1 MNISSP
7 LSSKYN
13 MLEEVWR
20 LNGKDVVS
28 AVSLGRSLKVTVDN
42 IDGRIIANQVHVK
55 SLIIS
60 HMSNFFLFLFE
71 TLSEFF

>member
-13 MLEEVWR
+13 MLEEVGR

-60 HMSNFFLFLFE
+60 HMSNFFFISIRNLK
-71 TLSEFF
+71 

>member
-1 MNISSP
+1 
-7 LSSKYN
+7 
-13 MLEEVWR
+13 MLEEVGR

-42 IDGRIIANQVHVK
+42 IDGLIIANQVHVK

-60 HMSNFFLFLFE
+60 HMSNFFISIRNLK
-71 TLSEFF
+71 

>member
-1 MNISSP
+1 
-7 LSSKYN
+7 
-13 MLEEVWR
+13 MLEEVGR

-42 IDGRIIANQVHVK
+42 IDGRIIANQVYVK

-60 HMSNFFLFLFE
+60 HMSNFFYFY
-71 TLSEFF
+71 SKP

>member
-1 MNISSP
+1 
-7 LSSKYN
+7 
-13 MLEEVWR
+13 MLEEVGR

-42 IDGRIIANQVHVK
+42 IDGRIIANQVHVR

-60 HMSNFFLFLFE
+60 HMSNFFISIRNLK
-71 TLSEFF
+71 

>member
-1 MNISSP
+1 
-7 LSSKYN
+7 
-13 MLEEVWR
+13 MLEEVGR

-60 HMSNFFLFLFE
+60 FCFVLRSFRL
-71 TLSEFF
+71 

>member
-1 MNISSP
+1 
-7 LSSKYN
+7 
-13 MLEEVWR
+13 MLEEVGR

-42 IDGRIIANQVHVK
+42 IDSRIIANQVHVK

-60 HMSNFFLFLFE
+60 HMSNFFISIRNLK
-71 TLSEFF
+71 